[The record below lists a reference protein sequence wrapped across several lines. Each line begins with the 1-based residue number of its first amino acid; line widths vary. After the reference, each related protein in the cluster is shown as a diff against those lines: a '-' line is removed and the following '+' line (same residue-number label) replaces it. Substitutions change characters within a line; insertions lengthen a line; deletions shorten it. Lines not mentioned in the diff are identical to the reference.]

1 LPQPCTRPCAGCHNH
16 AHALVQVAA
25 TMHRRVTHVIRGQE
39 LAGSVLGY
47 RHSAFRREVRE
58 RYNEAEEAGSLGRFL
73 AGEPGLQLE

>member
-1 LPQPCTRPCAGCHNH
+1 
-16 AHALVQVAA
+16 
-25 TMHRRVTHVIRGQE
+25 MHRRVTHVIRGQE
-39 LAGSVLGY
+39 LAGFGLGY